1 MNQYDITFIACDNI
15 FKNVEELRDLIKLEK
30 IKKKIIKSQI
40 EYLNSD
46 NSYGHPN
53 KEVLSTL
60 EYSKIYITDI
70 DSSIMIRIKNNKFKI
85 EACSPQKGV
94 DMIEEIDKTYYQ
106 IENKILSHEIY
117 QNIKDYSKAKE
128 KIKTYLEVGKLLKNV
143 DTKYGKNVIKD
154 YSKRL
159 TNKFGKKYTP
169 SLLYKIKQFYNIIE
183 KVPTLS
189 GKLTWSHWYEMLSF
203 DDINKIEYYVN
214 QCEVYNLDVRQLR
227 NKIKSNEYERI
238 PVDARNRLKSRND
251 IRITDFVKNPI
262 HIRNSNKKIISEKI
276 LQKLILEDIPT
287 FLKELGNGFTFVD
300 NEYKIKLDD
309 RYNYIDLLLYNIKYK
324 CYVVVELK
332 VTELKKEH
340 TGQIMTYMT
349 YMNYIDKNIKTI
361 EENDTVGVIICKQDN
376 EYVIKYCSDDR
387 IIAREYELV

>member
-1 MNQYDITFIACDNI
+1 
-15 FKNVEELRDLIKLEK
+15 
-30 IKKKIIKSQI
+30 
-40 EYLNSD
+40 
-46 NSYGHPN
+46 
-53 KEVLSTL
+53 
-60 EYSKIYITDI
+60 
-70 DSSIMIRIKNNKFKI
+70 
-85 EACSPQKGV
+85 
-94 DMIEEIDKTYYQ
+94 MIEEIDKTYQQ
-106 IENKILSHEIY
+106 IENKILNHEIY
-117 QNIKDYSKAKE
+117 QNVKDYSKAKE
-128 KIKTYLEVGKLLKNV
+128 KIKTYLEVGELLKNV

-214 QCEVYNLDVRQLR
+214 QCEAYNLDVRELR

-238 PVDARNRLKSRND
+238 PGDARSKLKSKD
-251 IRITDFVKNPI
+251 VVKIIDFVKNPI
-262 HIRNSNKKIISEKI
+262 YIRNGIKKAIISEKI

-287 FLKELGNGFTFVD
+287 FLKELGNGFTFID

-340 TGQIMTYMT
+340 IGQIEV
-349 YMNYIDKNIKTI
+349 YMNYIDNNLRKVNQDKTI
-361 EENDTVGVIICKQDN
+361 GIIICKKDN
-376 EYVIKYCSDDR
+376 KYVIEYCSDDR
-387 IIAREYELV
+387 IISRKYELV